1 MVKNSLSKVFFILLF
16 LNIIF
21 ATIGYSAD
29 EFRSPE
35 SSFISGVS
43 YDAKKRTL
51 SVDMY
56 NKNSQKQKQKQ
67 YQYQYQNVD
76 KETFEKFKKAESKGQ
91 FFNKSIKDHYD
102 YKRTK

>member
-1 MVKNSLSKVFFILLF
+1 MVKNRLSKVFFILLF

-21 ATIGYSAD
+21 ATIGYAAD

-56 NKNSQKQKQKQ
+56 NKNSQK
-67 YQYQYQNVD
+67 QYQYQNVD

>member
-21 ATIGYSAD
+21 ATIGYAAD

-56 NKNSQKQKQKQ
+56 NKNSQK
-67 YQYQYQNVD
+67 QYQYQNVD

>member
-21 ATIGYSAD
+21 AAIGYAAD

-35 SSFISGVS
+35 SSFISGAS

-56 NKNSQKQKQKQ
+56 NKNSQK
-67 YQYQYQNVD
+67 QYQYQNVD

>member
-16 LNIIF
+16 LNIIC
-21 ATIGYSAD
+21 ATIGYAAD

-56 NKNSQKQKQKQ
+56 NKNSQK
-67 YQYQYQNVD
+67 QYQYQNVD